1 MRRGTSVAALIFLG
15 HRFHFK
21 AIKGTTLL
29 PDANFRE
36 AWTNFSIEEIF
47 VHRKEGWGVAE
58 TYESRGDWRYRGRRT
73 RNRSAFRMRPDLLS
87 MQACGV
93 LEFRRPYSSGVRGEL
108 YRRWFGAHR
117 RTVMRIEQALRFRRA
132 AHAAALSSGNF
143 IWRVDL
149 R

>member
-1 MRRGTSVAALIFLG
+1 M
-15 HRFHFK
+15 
-21 AIKGTTLL
+21 IKGTTLL

-47 VHRKEGWGVAE
+47 VHPKEGWGVAE
-58 TYESRGDWRYRGRRT
+58 TYEAREDWRYGGQGT
-73 RNRSAFRMRPDLLS
+73 RNRSAFRTRPDMLS

-93 LEFRRPYSSGVRGEL
+93 LVFKRPYSSGVRGEL
-108 YRRWFGAHR
+108 YRGWCGAHH

-132 AHAAALSSGNF
+132 AHAAAHPNGKV
-143 IWRVDL
+143 IWRVNL